1 MLSVNFGS
9 EFPFRIVYSLTDT
22 MPNIFKKGLIL
33 GGILAVAAA
42 VGFALSDK
50 GQELT
55 EEVQKDLKTLAKKLK
70 KRLSTLEDI
79 TEDSFNELVATVVD
93 EFAKQHDL
101 LDDVKSTLS
110 KSLKSMWKEME
121 ALAIAEKEDSAA

>member
-33 GGILAVAAA
+33 GGLLAVGAA

-55 EEVQKDLKTLAKKLK
+55 EDIQKDLKTLAKKLK

-79 TEDSFNELVATVVD
+79 TEDSFNELVAAVVG